1 MLGVDVRVRSI
12 IEILRL
18 QRVCLQIPVWTS
30 EQMPMIDEMRLKPL
44 ARSFREDCLP
54 MISVIGADIEEPSSP
69 KIDAIPDA
77 MEKCARKNLQQS
89 SMLCPQESRTK
100 AQAHFRDFKFG
111 RNFHQTG

>member
-1 MLGVDVRVRSI
+1 
-12 IEILRL
+12 
-18 QRVCLQIPVWTS
+18 
-30 EQMPMIDEMRLKPL
+30 MPMIDEMRLKPL

-89 SMLCPQESRTK
+89 SMLCPQAVSYTHLLSASRWVAFLTYFVTLLCET
-100 AQAHFRDFKFG
+100 Q
-111 RNFHQTG
+111 